1 MPELSTLAGLSPS
14 LHVHAMLSAMRRS
27 RMYYACCLLLLFATI
42 PALSAAAER
51 VNAEDAHATLKVV
64 MDDNFPPYVFRD
76 SNGAHTGYLVDI
88 WKLWGGKTG
97 VRVDL
102 VATDW
107 KNAQLLMADGQ
118 ADVIDSM
125 FRTPERELH
134 LDFTPSYAEIPAS
147 IYTHTRIGGI
157 TDLKTLHGFLVGV
170 KAGDAC
176 ADKLDAAGITTLQP
190 YNSYESLVKAAVAG
204 QIRVF
209 CMDEPAANYLLYRDR
224 VERDFHK
231 AFTLYTG
238 ALDRAVHKGD
248 TRTLLLLQH
257 GFSDITPAELAVLRN
272 KWMGKSLPDPLSNK
286 LAKALWIA
294 AALIIFLAIL
304 SIILSYFVKQRT
316 VQLQAAYHRLERL
329 TKLYAAL
336 NECNQ

>member
-1 MPELSTLAGLSPS
+1 MTPTMPDQSTLAGLSPS

-27 RMYYACCLLLLFATI
+27 RIFYACCLFLLFAMV

-64 MDDNFPPYVFRD
+64 MDDNYPPYVFRD
-76 SNGAHTGYLVDI
+76 SNGALNGYLVDI
-88 WKLWGGKTG
+88 WKLWEGKTG
-97 VRVDL
+97 VHVDL

-107 KNAQLLMADGQ
+107 KNAQQLMADGK
-118 ADVIDSM
+118 ADVIDTM
-125 FRTPERELH
+125 FRTPERERH

-157 TDLKTLHGFLVGV
+157 TNFKTLHGFLVGV
-170 KAGDAC
+170 KAGDTC

-190 YNSYESLVKAAVAG
+190 YNNYKALVQAAVAG

-238 ALDRAVHKGD
+238 TLHRAVHKGD
-248 TRTLLLLQH
+248 TRTLALLQQ
-257 GFSDITPAELAVLRN
+257 GFSAITPDELAVLRD
-272 KWMGKSLPDPLSNK
+272 KWMGKSLPDALSRT
-286 LAKALWIA
+286 LTYALWIA
-294 AALIIFLAIL
+294 VF
-304 SIILSYFVKQRT
+304 IILLLGVLSLVLRYLVRQPHCAT
-316 VQLQAAYHRLERL
+316 QDCLQ
-329 TKLYAAL
+329 
-336 NECNQ
+336 QP